1 MSKHLNINSQTKI
14 GELLEVYPQLE
25 DTLLALSP
33 SFAKLK
39 NPILRKTIGRIA
51 SLRQVADIGNIE
63 IGELVNTLR
72 KAIGEDTI
80 DTSIPTENSSE
91 MKPKWIDES
100 ELVITFDATEI
111 IESGGSPMS
120 EIIAQAKSLSHNQTM
135 LLITPFKPIPI
146 LEILEVKNYQT
157 WSYEVDNKI
166 YSYIK
171 SFIF

>member
-120 EIIAQAKSLSHNQTM
+120 KIIAQAKSLSHNQTM

>member
-39 NPILRKTIGRIA
+39 NPILKKTIGRIA

-72 KAIGEDTI
+72 KTIGEDTI

-91 MKPKWIDES
+91 MKPKWIDEL

-111 IESGGSPMS
+111 IESGGNPMS

-146 LEILEVKNYQT
+146 LEILVVKNYQT

-171 SFIF
+171 SIIF

>member
-25 DTLLALSP
+25 DTLLALSS

-80 DTSIPTENSSE
+80 ETSISTENSSE
-91 MKPKWIDES
+91 AKPTWIDES
-100 ELVITFDATEI
+100 ELVITFNATEI
-111 IESGGSPMS
+111 IESGDSPMA
-120 EIIAQAKSLSHNQTM
+120 EIIAKAKSLSHNQTM
-135 LLITPFKPIPI
+135 LLITPFKPTPI

-171 SFIF
+171 SIIF

>member
-91 MKPKWIDES
+91 VKPKWIDES

>member
-100 ELVITFDATEI
+100 ELVINFDATEI
-111 IESGGSPMS
+111 IESGGNPMS

>member
-100 ELVITFDATEI
+100 ELAITFDATEI
-111 IESGGSPMS
+111 IESGGNPMS

>member
-111 IESGGSPMS
+111 IESGGNPMS